1 MKNQLIR
8 YPIRHPGKNQIAD
21 SPSVYASPTVP
32 KTAQALSE
40 LAVEE
45 IAVTHAFKERS
56 ARKKSNGDLIWR
68 EANHPM
74 PNIIRK

>member
-1 MKNQLIR
+1 M
-8 YPIRHPGKNQIAD
+8 RHPGKNQIAD
-21 SPSVYASPTVP
+21 SPSVYESHTVP

-56 ARKKSNGDLIWR
+56 ARKKSNGDRVWR
-68 EANHPM
+68 EAIHPM
-74 PNIIRK
+74 PSIIIK